1 MILLAGLGNPGTE
14 YTKTRHNIGFDILDE
29 ICKKHD
35 FPIFKKK
42 LNTSYSQKNLFGSKI
57 LLVKP
62 MNFMNLSGLTLKKT
76 YDFYKLK
83 KTENLIVIHD
93 DLDLNFPSL
102 RIKSNGGHGGH
113 NGVRNIIDFFG
124 KDFYRIKIGIKNSIY
139 TERNIPAEK
148 FVLDKF
154 NQSEQEVID
163 IIIKKIAKNLEF
175 IVKKKN
181 LIFLKKVFKNEF

>member
-1 MILLAGLGNPGTE
+1 MILLTGLGNPGTE

-29 ICKKHD
+29 ICKKHN
-35 FPIFKKK
+35 FPTFKKK
-42 LNTSYSQKNLFGSKI
+42 LNSYYSQKDLFGKKI

-93 DLDLNFPSL
+93 DLDLKFPLL

-139 TERNIPAEK
+139 SERNIPAEK
-148 FVLDKF
+148 FVLDRF
-154 NQSEQEVID
+154 NQSEQEIIN
-163 IIIKKIAKNLEF
+163 IIIKKIAENLEF
-175 IVKKKN
+175 IVKKKFN
-181 LIFLKKVFKNEF
+181 LFKEII